1 MDKPVQRPVNKAV
14 APVGHRPMPAPPVS
28 VMAAGTGMTPKEIMG
43 ILRRHIWMIIL
54 LTVLG
59 TVIGGASWFVLRRT
73 MPRYTAVTHIEVLP
87 PIQQDPSQIT
97 AIQPQRDIYFQF
109 RATKAAQMTQQNM
122 LQELLRHDT
131 VRETNWYRQFTET
144 DETGAVVSE
153 AGAVRKALRDLDR
166 NFRVSAPRDLTF
178 LVVSMRAASPREAQ
192 RIVNTAVDLFLRDQR
207 ERARRDTREQLAER
221 TSQRD
226 SIRRSLE
233 NLQGELDNIREG
245 SGFARLD
252 TRGGSN
258 FRDYMDQRLANIEQQ
273 VTLYNSERGRLSRVI
288 ETLRERATALEFDDA
303 VREQIERDP
312 VARQMRSSIASMEP
326 MLERQL
332 ARFGEEH
339 RAVKETRAA
348 LEQMRSDLAHRQ
360 HEIADIIRQSNYIYA
375 QDQMAALSQQ
385 HETTA
390 RRLQEAQ
397 AEYRDIDRVRAEFA
411 RVDIRREEMQNQLEE
426 MNMMIEKLN
435 TLDRDPSIHKL
446 RSAGRAAEPLEV
458 SFPRLRLFLP
468 GGFILGLLGGLGL
481 AFAIELLNDLLRT
494 PSDVMR
500 HIKMPL
506 MGMVYHADDDRDLE
520 EADLY
525 HVFREAPYSI
535 TSECY
540 RQLRTNLKLSGDTGR
555 PHKTLLI
562 TSPAAGDGKTTL
574 AVNMA
579 GSMLTED
586 KRVLVIDA
594 NFRRP
599 MSGRLFPPSQENG
612 TPASQSDYGLSNY
625 LMGQCSDEKQI
636 IRPGD
641 IPGLFVI
648 DGGPLPANPA
658 ELLSSDR
665 MQALLEHCKAEFDY
679 VIIDGPAMVVSDART
694 LAAQADGTLVVFNA
708 ETTHRGAAIR
718 ILRELRHINANAIG
732 TVLMGVRS
740 RKGGYFREVYRSY
753 HNYQNAGVQRQPVH
767 S

>member
-1 MDKPVQRPVNKAV
+1 MDKSIQRHGSKAV
-14 APVGHRPMPAPPVS
+14 APVGHRPMPAPPVGT
-28 VMAAGTGMTPKEIMG
+28 MAPGTSMTPKEIMG
-43 ILRRHIWMIIL
+43 IIRRHLWMIIL
-54 LTVLG
+54 LTILG
-59 TVIGGASWFVLRRT
+59 TIIGGASWFVLRRT
-73 MPRYTAVTHIEVLP
+73 MPRYTAVAHIEVLP

-97 AIQPQRDIYFQF
+97 TIQPQRDIYYQF
-109 RATKAAQMTQQNM
+109 RATTADRMTRQNV

-131 VRETNWYRQFTET
+131 IRETNWFRQFTET
-144 DETGAVVSE
+144 DETGTVVSE

-166 NFRVSAPRDLTF
+166 NFRVSAPRDLTV

-207 ERARRDTREQLAER
+207 ERARRDTRELLAER
-221 TSQRD
+221 TGQRD
-226 SIRRSLE
+226 SIRQSLE
-233 NLQGELDNIREG
+233 NLQDELDSIRDG

-252 TRGGSN
+252 TRGAGN
-258 FRDYMDQRLANIEQQ
+258 FRDFMDQRLSDIERQ
-273 VTLYNSERGRLSRVI
+273 VTLYNSERGSLETVL
-288 ETLRERATALEFDDA
+288 ETLRQRAEALEFDEA

-326 MLERQL
+326 LLERQL

-348 LEQMRSDLAHRQ
+348 LEQMRSDLVYRQ
-360 HEIADIIRQSNYIYA
+360 NEIAEIIRQSNYIHA
-375 QDQMAALSQQ
+375 QDRMAALSQQ
-385 HETTA
+385 LETTTQ
-390 RRLQEAQ
+390 RLQEARS
-397 AEYRDIDRVRAEFA
+397 EYQDIDRVRANFT
-411 RVDIRREEMQNQLEE
+411 RVDRRREELQNQLEE
-426 MNMMIEKLN
+426 MNIMIEKLN
-435 TLDRDPSIHKL
+435 TMDRDPSIHKL
-446 RSAGRAAEPLEV
+446 RSGGLAAEPLEV

-520 EADLY
+520 DADLY
-525 HVFREAPYSI
+525 HIFREAPYSI

-540 RQLRTNLKLSGDTGR
+540 RQLRTNLKLSGEPGR

-579 GSMLTED
+579 GSMLNED
-586 KRVLVIDA
+586 KRILVIDA

-599 MSGRLFPPSQENG
+599 MSSRVFPRSEENG
-612 TPASQSDYGLSNY
+612 TPAQQSDYGLSNY
-625 LMGQCSDEKQI
+625 LMGQCSDEKEI

-648 DGGPLPANPA
+648 DGGPLPAHPA

-665 MQALLEHCKAEFDY
+665 MQALLERCKDEFDY

-694 LAAQADGTLVVFNA
+694 LAGQADGTIVVFNA

-718 ILRELRHINANAIG
+718 ILRELKHVNANTIG

-753 HNYQNAGVQRQPVH
+753 HNYQNAGIQQQPVH